1 MARAIGNLKRI
12 ASCLPFIVLAFK
24 GPGYAEQT
32 QDLRE
37 ASREA
42 ETWVLAGQSNMV
54 GEAPIPANEVGDL
67 ASDPGIF
74 MFNLDNSWQIAA
86 EPLHRHYEA
95 TAPIFR
101 NLYHKTPDEWTKLAD
116 LSRHG
121 DAFYFGRTGPG
132 MFFAKHLKQYL
143 NHPIL
148 LIPCAF
154 GGLPIEKW
162 DPALRDKGGESLYG
176 AMIERIRMAGG
187 KLRGILWYQG
197 ESDALDS
204 RRAEQYERSFL
215 HLVDAMRK
223 DTGIEDL
230 PFIYVQLASFAIYE
244 SNDQPAKSI
253 ELVREAQRQAAAHRD
268 NIFMTSA
275 IDLPLFDHAH
285 LSYEGQKRLGRRM
298 AEIALNKVYHQPE
311 HAQPIEFTSVE
322 IVTLDSSER
331 VNPSI
336 RQGLRVQFKGVHGSL
351 QAVGRASGF
360 ELRNGANATLSP
372 PVIYRIELDARS
384 CLLHLNRPLSEPAVL
399 YYGSGLTPYANIC
412 DDLDSPLPAF
422 GPVDVTSGSQ

>member
-1 MARAIGNLKRI
+1 MARAINTFERI
-12 ASCLPFIVLAFK
+12 ACWLTWTILAFSS
-24 GPGYAEQT
+24 PSYAEHT

-54 GEAPIPANEVGDL
+54 GEAPIPADEAVDL
-67 ASDPGIF
+67 ASDPDIL
-74 MFNLDNSWQIAA
+74 MFNLDNTWQIAA

-101 NLYHKTPDEWTKLAD
+101 NLYHKTPDEWSKLAD
-116 LSRHG
+116 LSRHR

-132 MFFAKHLKQYL
+132 MFFAKHLIGHL

-162 DPALRDKGGESLYG
+162 DPALIDQGGESLYG
-176 AMIERIRMAGG
+176 AMIERIRMGGG
-187 KLRGILWYQG
+187 KLRGVLWYQG

-204 RRAEQYERSFL
+204 RRAEQYEKAFL
-215 HLVDAMRK
+215 HLVDALRK
-223 DTGIEDL
+223 DTGIKDL

-253 ELVREAQRQAAAHRD
+253 EVVREAQRRAAAQRD
-268 NIFMTSA
+268 NVFMTSA
-275 IDLPLFDHAH
+275 IDLPLYDHAH
-285 LSYEGQKRLGRRM
+285 LSYEGQKRLGHRM
-298 AEIALNKVYHQPE
+298 AEIALSKIYRQPE
-311 HAQPIEFTSVE
+311 HAQPIELASVE
-322 IVTLDSSER
+322 IVTLDSSESANSS
-331 VNPSI
+331 V
-336 RQGLRVQFKGVHGSL
+336 RQGLRVRFDGVHGCL
-351 QAVGRASGF
+351 QAAGRPSGF
-360 ELRNGANATLSP
+360 ELRNGANAMLSP
-372 PVIYRIELDARS
+372 PIIYRIGLETTS

-399 YYGSGLTPYANIC
+399 YYGPGLTPYANIC